1 MTHISHAALAEM
13 ELGWQEQGEEGAKG
27 RELLLSA
34 MRVTLEPGDNRVVLQ
49 GKVGVAREGEGL
61 KRECY
66 EVLQGKVGVA
76 REGEGLKGREY
87 YGRRRWAW

>member
-49 GKVGVAREGEGL
+49 GKVGVAREGGGGGSAMRVKADL
-61 KRECY
+61 STSR
-66 EVLQGKVGVA
+66 VSL
-76 REGEGLKGREY
+76 
-87 YGRRRWAW
+87 